1 MTDLSH
7 SPAALDFMGTTL
19 RPSDPGYDEARQV
32 FNGMVD
38 RRPELIMQ
46 CESTSDVV
54 SALAVARTAGLT
66 VSVYGGGHS
75 VTGSA
80 VVDGGLC
87 LDMRGLDQVV
97 VDPAAR
103 TARVGGG
110 ARWGA
115 VDAATQEHGLAVTGG
130 RVSTTGVAGLALGSG
145 SGWLE
150 RCYGFTC
157 DNLLSAEVVTADGR
171 VVTAS
176 AEENPDLFWGLR
188 GGGGNFGIV
197 TEFTF
202 TLHPVGP
209 ILLGGML
216 MYPAS
221 MAGELLRFWRDFMLT
236 APDEVGSGLAFIT
249 APPLDFVPEPV
260 RGRPVV
266 GLVLCYSGDPSAGQE
281 VLAPM
286 LEFGPPAINL
296 VQPMPYVAIQ
306 QLLDAPNPKGMRN
319 YWSAD
324 FLESLPDDAIDTLV
338 THATSAVSPMTQVLL
353 AAGGGAIARVPDDA
367 TAFGQRSAPWNV
379 HYLTMWADP
388 ADDDANIQFT
398 REISTVM
405 KPWATGRVYLNYI
418 GDEGPGRVEAA
429 FGPEKFARL
438 QKLKRTW
445 DPQNLFR
452 HNQNI
457 EPALIEQRRPGG
469 SASASPVDAR

>member
-1 MTDLSH
+1 MTDLTTG
-7 SPAALDFMGTTL
+7 PAAVDFLGTTL

-32 FNGMVD
+32 FNGMID
-38 RRPELIMQ
+38 RRPELIMR
-46 CESTSDVV
+46 CEQTSDVV
-54 SALAVARTAGLT
+54 AALAVARTEGLP

-87 LDMRGLDQVV
+87 LDLRGLDQVV

-176 AEENPDLFWGLR
+176 DEENPDLFWGLR
-188 GGGGNFGIV
+188 GGSGNFGIV

-202 TLHPVGP
+202 ALHAVGP
-209 ILLGGML
+209 IVLGGML

-221 MAGELLRFWRDFMLT
+221 MAVELLRFWRDFMLA
-236 APDEVGSGLAFIT
+236 APDEVGSGMAFIT

-260 RGRPVV
+260 RGQPVV
-266 GLVLCYSGDPSAGQE
+266 GVVLCYSGDPGTGQE

-286 LEFGPPAINL
+286 LEFGPPAINM

-306 QLLDAPNPKGMRN
+306 QLLDEANPKGMRN
-319 YWSAD
+319 YWSSD
-324 FLESLPDDAIDTLV
+324 FLDSLPDEAIDTLV
-338 THATSAVSPMTQVLL
+338 SHATSPVSPMTEILL
-353 AAGGGAIARVPDDA
+353 SAGGGAVARVPEDA

-379 HYLTMWADP
+379 HYLSMWADP
-388 ADDDANIQFT
+388 ADDDANVEFT
-398 REISTVM
+398 RKISTVM
-405 KPWATGRVYLNYI
+405 KPWTTGRVYLNYI

-438 QKLKRTW
+438 AKLKRTW
-445 DPQNLFR
+445 DPENVFR

-457 EPALIEQRRPGG
+457 EPAFIEQRRP
-469 SASASPVDAR
+469 